1 MKETDIVWVG
11 VGRRVMNNYT
21 PEVIWDDYV
30 EGCACC
36 ALNYGLEDDDE

>member
-1 MKETDIVWVG
+1 MS
-11 VGRRVMNNYT
+11 NYT

-36 ALNYGLEDDDE
+36 ALNYGLEGDDE